1 MMTKE
6 RILIVEDSMPVA
18 TMLRE
23 RLVRELSV
31 DVVHAR
37 NYAEAV
43 TCIENAD
50 TGFFLAILDLALPDA
65 EHGEIVDHALAHKI
79 PSMVYTSHFDPELR
93 QRLLGKNV
101 IDYVIKT
108 CRGVETLVYSVQRLL
123 KNRSVHVLV
132 VDDSTSIR
140 RSLRSM
146 LKTYML
152 RVHVADS
159 AETALAILEKHNTIS
174 VVVTD
179 YEMPGMD
186 GVEFCARI
194 RETRGPHELAVIG
207 ISSRELEFLS
217 VRFIKSG
224 ANDFIKKPFCREEF
238 YLRVIH
244 NQETIE
250 TFHKLREL
258 NDLKNRFLGMAVH
271 DLRNPINGIMGFSQM
286 LSEELQE
293 QGAMNQAEIAGII
306 HTASTQ
312 MLHLVNDLL
321 DISVIESGK
330 LDLKPEPTDLAALI
344 QERARIVGITST
356 ARKVD
361 IRTEMPESLSTSCDG
376 RRIAQVV
383 DNLLANA
390 VKFSPVGGLVT
401 ISLENAGADA
411 VVCVSDQG
419 PGVPEDQQHRLFKYF
434 SKIDSL
440 PAAGKQGTGLGLAIV
455 RKIVETHGG
464 RVWMQSQPGNGAR
477 FFFSLPARSPDECE
491 SIH

>member
-18 TMLRE
+18 TVLRE
-23 RLVRELSV
+23 RLVRELDV
-31 DVVHAR
+31 DVVHA
-37 NYAEAV
+37 ASHEEAV
-43 TCIENAD
+43 TCIENAG

-65 EHGEIVDHALAHKI
+65 EHGEIVDYALAHKI
-79 PSMVYTSHFDPELR
+79 PSMVYTSHIDPELR
-93 QRLLGKNV
+93 QRLLEKSV

-108 CRGVETLVYSVQRLL
+108 CRGVETLVYSVKRLL

-146 LKTYML
+146 LKTYMF

-207 ISSRELEFLS
+207 VSARELEFLS
-217 VRFIKSG
+217 VHFIKSG

-286 LSEELQE
+286 LAEELHQ
-293 QGAMNQAEIAGII
+293 QGAQDQAEIAGII

-330 LDLKPEPTDLAALI
+330 LELKPEPTDLAALI
-344 QERARIVGITST
+344 RERARIVAITST

-361 IRTEMPESLSTSCDG
+361 IRTEMPKSLFISCDG
-376 RRIAQVV
+376 RRIIQVV

-390 VKFSPVGGLVT
+390 VKFSPAGGLVT
-401 ISLENAGADA
+401 VSLENRDA
-411 VVCVSDQG
+411 EVVVCVSDQG
-419 PGVPEDQQHRLFKYF
+419 PGVPKDQQHRLFKYF
-434 SKIDSL
+434 SKIDSR
-440 PAAGKQGTGLGLAIV
+440 PTAGKQGTGLGLAIV
-455 RKIVETHGG
+455 RKIVETHRG
-464 RVWMQSQPGNGAR
+464 RVWVESRPNSGAR
-477 FFFSLPARSPDECE
+477 FHFSLPAIPAEE
-491 SIH
+491 NGLPA